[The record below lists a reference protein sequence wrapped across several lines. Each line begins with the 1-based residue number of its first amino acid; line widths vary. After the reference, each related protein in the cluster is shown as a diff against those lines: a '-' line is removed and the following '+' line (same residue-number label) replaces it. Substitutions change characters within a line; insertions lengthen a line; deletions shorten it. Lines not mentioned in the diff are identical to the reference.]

1 MKKVTPRRGCRT
13 KKSRPNSN
21 EPNVQEC
28 EPELRPTLLATT
40 SLAARA
46 SAAPKATASAS
57 SAPTWVPLA
66 PTAAYIPPPHPQQQI
81 APHPQQLLAPHPQQ
95 LLAPHPQQ
103 LPPHSKQLLAPHPQQ
118 LFPPLDNNTLVAI
131 NSLVQTLQCMV
142 NPPSANVLSR

>member
-1 MKKVTPRRGCRT
+1 VKKVTPRRGCRT
-13 KKSRPNSN
+13 KKSRPNSS

-28 EPELRPTLLATT
+28 EPELMPTLLTTT

-46 SAAPKATASAS
+46 SAAPKAPASAS

-66 PTAAYIPPPHPQQQI
+66 PTAAFIPPPHPQQQ
-81 APHPQQLLAPHPQQ
+81 LAPHPQQ
-95 LLAPHPQQ
+95 LLAPHP
-103 LPPHSKQLLAPHPQQ
+103 Q

-142 NPPSANVLSR
+142 NPPSASVLSR